1 MAIVRRTSKAAHDLV
16 DVGKFVAA
24 HDLRAAERLLHRIDA
39 TCRLLSGQPEL
50 GTLREDLAPNLRF
63 FCCWQLPDFLPPNC
77 RRNRSDQGAAWS
89 ARDFRGQLE

>member
-16 DVGKFVAA
+16 DVGEFVAA
-24 HDLRAAERLLHRIDA
+24 HDLRAADRLLNRIDV

-50 GTLREDLAPNLRF
+50 GILREDLAPNLRF
-63 FCCWQLPDFLPPNC
+63 SPVGNYLIFYRPIAEGIEVIRVLH
-77 RRNRSDQGAAWS
+77 G